1 MGYLLKKLGNLP
13 IQDNVNIY
21 IFAIGG
27 SWNGGLIDI
36 INNNYEAIAYAI
48 GEDAI
53 LVRGFDEELF
63 GEEVAQKYFGIS
75 TRNDD
80 IWKLLPSILIT
91 DSHPDRLAEGSL
103 RILFPL
109 DRIKKNFPSVDQFL
123 SQLVAFARDGDK
135 EFPNSIKE
143 INSLFEAAN
152 EVVSLQPNFFGIGLN
167 LNNLINRFIG
177 R

>member
-36 INNNYEAIAYAI
+36 INNNYEAIADAI

-53 LVRGFDEELF
+53 LVRGFDEEFF

-91 DSHPDRLAEGSL
+91 DSHPDRLTEGSL

-109 DRIKKNFPSVDQFL
+109 DRIEKNFSSVDQFL
-123 SQLVAFARDGDK
+123 SQLVAFARDGDE
-135 EFPNSIKE
+135 EFLNSIKPV
-143 INSLFEAAN
+143 FRTF
-152 EVVSLQPNFFGIGLN
+152 PTK
-167 LNNLINRFIG
+167 
-177 R
+177 